1 MGITWC
7 VRVRVCVCWNGSGVL
22 LWENVA
28 WLLHCVKELC
38 DICPLRNKEHT
49 EKDKGKT
56 SSVLNKIFN
65 KDFFFGVISAQHDRD
80 KCAKMCSNFK
90 VIFWPILVIVKAAFL
105 KNIYI
110 NSGSNYM
117 YRNMYIICS
126 HSRQLNTH
134 CKVDKNR
141 SESMLMSP
149 SLTIHL
155 HKLILK
161 IVLIFWKQ
169 TPFVSFDVFVALKW
183 ENQIPNWLPSLKSAQ
198 LLKQPV
204 VQNGFKLPVF
214 FSLGEWVQYKAW
226 AEQTRV

>member
-1 MGITWC
+1 
-7 VRVRVCVCWNGSGVL
+7 
-22 LWENVA
+22 
-28 WLLHCVKELC
+28 
-38 DICPLRNKEHT
+38 
-49 EKDKGKT
+49 
-56 SSVLNKIFN
+56 
-65 KDFFFGVISAQHDRD
+65 
-80 KCAKMCSNFK
+80 MCSNFK

-214 FSLGEWVQYKAW
+214 FFPSESEFSTKRERSRPEFRSRSEEFINSG
-226 AEQTRV
+226 RSGSSDG

>member
-1 MGITWC
+1 
-7 VRVRVCVCWNGSGVL
+7 
-22 LWENVA
+22 
-28 WLLHCVKELC
+28 
-38 DICPLRNKEHT
+38 
-49 EKDKGKT
+49 
-56 SSVLNKIFN
+56 
-65 KDFFFGVISAQHDRD
+65 
-80 KCAKMCSNFK
+80 MCSNFK

-161 IVLIFWKQ
+161 IILIFWKQ

-214 FSLGEWVQYKAW
+214 FFPRRVSSVQSVSGADQSLDPGARNLLTVADQAAVTDSSGLALDAW
-226 AEQTRV
+226 L